1 MTLSTDGDVMKAIVR
16 RHFEEVLN
24 LGSVDVIE
32 ELYSDDYVLDAP
44 FSSDGL
50 PQEHAVTSGRTGL
63 RERVEL
69 FRTAFPDITFS
80 VEEMLAEGDAVA
92 ARYIFRGTH
101 LGPFGEIAPTGRTL
115 SVTGILVAHFR
126 AGTIY
131 EAFSAFDS
139 GDMLRQLNATEP
151 PSSGDGPSA

>member
-1 MTLSTDGDVMKAIVR
+1 MKAVLR

-24 LGSVDVIE
+24 RGSIDVIE

-44 FSSDGL
+44 FSSDGV
-50 PQEHAVTSGRTGL
+50 PQEHAVTSGRDGL

-69 FRTAFPDITFS
+69 FRTAFPDIRFS
-80 VEEMLAEGDAVA
+80 VEEMFAEGHAVA
-92 ARYIFRGTH
+92 ARYVFRGTH
-101 LGPFGEIAPTGRTL
+101 RGSFGEIAATGRTV

-139 GDMLRQLNATEP
+139 GDMVRQL
-151 PSSGDGPSA
+151 DGTLAANQGPAA

>member
-1 MTLSTDGDVMKAIVR
+1 MTLSTDGDVMKAVVR

-44 FSSDGL
+44 FSADGT
-50 PQEHAVTSGRTGL
+50 PEEHALTSGRDGL
-63 RERVEL
+63 RDRVEL

-92 ARYIFRGTH
+92 ARYVFRGTH
-101 LGPFGEIAPTGRTL
+101 LGRFGEMAATGRTL

-126 AGTIY
+126 DGTIY

-139 GDMLRQLNATEP
+139 GEMLRQLGATLRA
-151 PSSGDGPSA
+151 DGPPA